1 MSVLGKL
8 TFGALAAA
16 GIYALSKNDGKGQK
30 KQAAGPKTSKADK
43 AEKAEKPAAAA
54 EPAAAKPKARK
65 QRSKRAKRAH
75 AA

>member
-43 AEKAEKPAAAA
+43 AEKPAAAA